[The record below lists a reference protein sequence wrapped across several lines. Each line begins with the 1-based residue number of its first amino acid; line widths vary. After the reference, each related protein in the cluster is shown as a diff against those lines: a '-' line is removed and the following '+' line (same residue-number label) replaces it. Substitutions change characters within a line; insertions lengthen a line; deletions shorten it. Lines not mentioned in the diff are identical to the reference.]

1 MSLKQVVGRAAVE
14 HFWEKFGNHLGLGDV
29 KAATPF
35 VLGLGSGSTVAAF
48 WEELT
53 RSFENRQPKSTQTI
67 IVIPTS
73 IQSRDLVISSC
84 SFTYILGD
92 IEQFP
97 RIDFLVDGFDK
108 IDKQGNMIKGGGAAH
123 VLEKLVALHAAYS
136 LYIGTADK
144 FCQRLGHAQQE
155 SIPIEVL
162 PCASACVERTLQS
175 LGGSCVRR
183 SSKGSKMGPT
193 ISDNG
198 NILLDWIVPASSPL
212 WEDVQLLDQRVC
224 SLPGVL
230 GCGLFVNLCSRA
242 LIIDENGN
250 VSTIKV

>member
-1 MSLKQVVGRAAVE
+1 MSLKQLVGRAAVE
-14 HFWEKFGNHLGLGDV
+14 YFWEKFGSRLSCENLKD
-29 KAATPF
+29 ARPF

-48 WEELT
+48 WEELN
-53 RSFENRQPKSTQTI
+53 RSFKDRHPKLIQRI

-84 SFTYILGD
+84 SFTYVLGD

-97 RIDFLVDGFDK
+97 LIDFLVDGFDK
-108 IDKQGNMIKGGGAAH
+108 IDKGGNMIKGGGAAH
-123 VLEKLVALHAAYS
+123 VLEKLVALHAAHS

-144 FCQRLGHAQQE
+144 SCQSLGHEQQE
-155 SIPIEVL
+155 TIPIEVL
-162 PCASACVERTLQS
+162 PCASAYVERTLQS
-175 LGGSCVRR
+175 LGGRCIRR

-198 NILLDWIVPASSPL
+198 NIILDWTLPASSPL
-212 WEDVQLLDQRVC
+212 WEDVQLMDQRVC

-242 LIIDENGN
+242 LIIDKDGN
-250 VSTIKV
+250 VRTIKV